1 MNESGSAYAI
11 LIFYIVP
18 FRYKLAKVNPVKGF
32 YPTEFLD
39 KVHPLIVEKRATV
52 HVRLE
57 SVQKFP
63 LIADMEIKD
72 RKGASTNLAK
82 IFKDLDPS

>member
-1 MNESGSAYAI
+1 M
-11 LIFYIVP
+11 
-18 FRYKLAKVNPVKGF
+18 AKVNPVKGY

-39 KVHPLIVEKRATV
+39 KVHPLIVEKMATV

-63 LIADMEIKD
+63 LIADVELKD